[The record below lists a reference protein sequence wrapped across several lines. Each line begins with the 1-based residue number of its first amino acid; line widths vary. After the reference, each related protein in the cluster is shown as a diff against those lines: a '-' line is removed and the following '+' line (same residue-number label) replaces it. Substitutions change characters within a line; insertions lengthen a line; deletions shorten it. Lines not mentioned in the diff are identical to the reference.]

1 MIEKNLSFR
10 IVNYSCDK
18 PTVKLTSVYHK
29 MWKIIHVEVKNLL
42 HIHQTKPKSGLVPC
56 KNSLLSWLDA
66 IIVEFTLLFWMQFYF
81 LGCKWTCVK
90 LNCFA
95 WNFYYIFRTKFIHRK
110 FFYVSVYIVG
120 MLVFAEKI
128 WWRCCRITRLP
139 ECGCNRIE

>member
-95 WNFYYIFRTKFIHRK
+95 WNFYYIFRTKFIPPEVFLCFCIYCWNVSFCRK
-110 FFYVSVYIVG
+110 NLMT
-120 MLVFAEKI
+120 MLPHHET
-128 WWRCCRITRLP
+128 TRVWV
-139 ECGCNRIE
+139 